1 MGPSRLH
8 QWAPQ
13 GHQYHGIAWYRVEF
27 NVPAAAKGR
36 DLSLSF
42 GAVDESAWVYLNGRQ
57 IGEHVIG
64 DVGWDQ
70 RFEIPLGDAVK
81 IGASNILTVR
91 VRDRANYGGIW
102 KSVKLV
108 AAKGNGKP

>member
-1 MGPSRLH
+1 M
-8 QWAPQ
+8 
-13 GHQYHGIAWYRVEF
+13 
-27 NVPAAAKGR
+27 PAAVKGR

-70 RFEIPLGDAVK
+70 RFEIPLGDAVN

-102 KSVKLV
+102 KSVKL
-108 AAKGNGKP
+108 AAKR